1 MKINDVITEY
11 GQPSIGTKITAT
23 KNGRPIPIQ
32 FSDLP
37 TPVKPHQIQQELK
50 IKIPQIGEL
59 ERMTIARDLAA
70 GKPSKFRDVV
80 FQIQDQKPREM

>member
-23 KNGRPIPIQ
+23 KNGRPIPVQ

-37 TPVKPHQIQQELK
+37 TPVKPHHIQQELK
-50 IKIPQIGEL
+50 MKIPQIGEID
-59 ERMTIARDLAA
+59 RMNISRELAA
-70 GKPSKFRDVV
+70 GKPAKLNDVL